1 MKINKDSLKAKANN
15 LAKSLNVS
23 QNVIYN
29 RFFYDA
35 FLSRLSKS
43 EYRDKF
49 ILKGG
54 LYLSC
59 VLGIETRST
68 MDIDLYLKKMNLKK
82 EMVLNAIKGILSIDT
97 NDDIQ
102 FEITNIG
109 NIREEDQYGGF
120 QITLQGKLENVRCQF
135 GIDFATGD
143 PIIPSEKNY
152 DYKCLVTG
160 EILQMKAY
168 SLETVV
174 SEKLETILSRGIFNS
189 RSKDYYDLYI
199 LWGLQNTNLDKE
211 TLILAFK
218 ETCKYRKFQ
227 MNKDEAKELIEEI
240 KNNEQINKRWE
251 NYCNTVGYTKNL
263 DFMQVI
269 GKIEELIDFIF
280 AN

>member
-68 MDIDLYLKKMNLKK
+68 MDIDFDLKKINLKK

-135 GIDFATGD
+135 GIDIATGD

-199 LWGLQNTNLDKE
+199 LWGLQNTYLNKE

-218 ETCKYRKFQ
+218 ETCKYRKFE
-227 MNKDEAKELIEEI
+227 MNKDEAKELIEKI